1 VTVVNPVTVGAA
13 VRTVGAAWN
22 IITSGGGL
30 SRKERAAVQAAREQ
44 GYTIGPRGYRD
55 PQGRLVTQADVISA
69 GKRPADPGY
78 RPDLTEKRIP
88 PLVRTPPPKVPKV
101 PKLPGRAG
109 RILDTAVA
117 VAGGTGLF
125 EAIRGGIDLI
135 RERPLP
141 APSPKQPP
149 PAPLPPATLPPAAA
163 SPTETIGGRSPFTA
177 PPGPK
182 RAPPPPTVTQMP
194 QTPLPAPAPPAPIDT
209 DRLGPLDVYTPY
221 ASIPAAPAPTGTV
234 TPAPRTVL
242 GMSPAQLAGLAVPTL
257 LALLAGSSSGGR
269 RRRDPLT
276 QPQPLAPGGPTLG
289 LPFVPGL
296 PGSGLT
302 PGAFPLPWPGGGG
315 LSFGGGGSRTGE
327 CECPPKRKRKPKQ
340 AREVCYSGTF
350 IERASGLSKT
360 RKRKVPCR

>member
-1 VTVVNPVTVGAA
+1 VAVVNPVTVGAA

-22 IITSGGGL
+22 ILTAGGGL
-30 SRKERAAVQAAREQ
+30 SKKERAAVEAAREQ

-55 PQGRLVTQADVISA
+55 PAGRTVSQADVISA
-69 GKRPADPGY
+69 GKRPSDPGY

-88 PLVRTPPPKVPKV
+88 PLKRPPPTPAPPSARVPKI
-101 PKLPGRAG
+101 PGRFG
-109 RILDTAVA
+109 RIIEGVLTV
-117 VAGGTGLF
+117 G
-125 EAIRGGIDLI
+125 GGILGSETI
-135 RERPLP
+135 LRQFPPP
-141 APSPKQPP
+141 APKQPP
-149 PAPLPPATLPPAAA
+149 PPPV
-163 SPTETIGGRSPFTA
+163 TA
-177 PPGPK
+177 PPPLAAPPGASWPEVGYRPPFVAPPAPK
-182 RAPPPPTVTQMP
+182 QPPPPPVAQLP
-194 QTPLPAPAPPAPIDT
+194 AAPLPAPAPPAPIDT
-209 DRLGPLDVYTPY
+209 ERLGPLDVYTPY

-242 GMSPAQLAGLAVPTL
+242 GMSPAQLASLAVPTL
-257 LALLAGSSSGGR
+257 LTLLAGSSSGR

-315 LSFGGGGSRTGE
+315 LSFGGGGSQTDR
-327 CECPPKRKRKPKQ
+327 CECPPKRKRKPKGK
-340 AREVCYSGTF
+340 REVCYSGRY

-360 RKRKVPCR
+360 KLRKIPCR

>member
-1 VTVVNPVTVGAA
+1 MVVPVDPVTIGAA

-22 IITSGGGL
+22 IITGGGGL
-30 SRKERAAVQAAREQ
+30 SKKERAAIEAARDQ
-44 GYTIGPRGYRD
+44 GYTTGARGYRD
-55 PQGRLVTQADVISA
+55 PSGRVVSQADVISA
-69 GKRPADPGY
+69 GKRPSDPGY

-101 PKLPGRAG
+101 PKIPGRFG
-109 RILDTAVA
+109 RIAEGIAA
-117 VAGGTGLF
+117 VAGGTGVF
-125 EAIRGGIDLI
+125 EVIRGGIERI
-135 RERPLP
+135 GEREPLP
-141 APSPKQPP
+141 EPTPP
-149 PAPLPPATLPPAAA
+149 PAPAAPIPAPPAYA
-163 SPTETIGGRSPFTA
+163 SPNEIIGGRSPFYA

-182 RAPPPPTVTQMP
+182 IQPPPPVAQIP
-194 QTPLPAPAPPAPIDT
+194 ATPLPAPAPPAPIDT
-209 DRLGPLDVYTPY
+209 ERLGPLDVYTPY
-221 ASIPAAPAPTGTV
+221 AAIPAPPAPSGSV

-242 GMSPAQLAGLAVPTL
+242 GLSPAQLAGLAVPTL

-315 LSFGGGGSRTGE
+315 LSFSGGGSQTGE
-327 CECPPKRKRKPKQ
+327 CKCPPKRKRKQKQ

>member
-1 VTVVNPVTVGAA
+1 MAVVNPVTVGAA

-30 SRKERAAVQAAREQ
+30 SKKERAAVAAAREQ
-44 GYTIGPRGYRD
+44 GYTIGVRGYRD
-55 PQGRLVTQADVISA
+55 PQGRLVSQADVISA

-88 PLVRTPPPKVPKV
+88 PLVRTPPPKVPKL
-101 PKLPGRAG
+101 PKIPGRAG

-125 EAIRGGIDLI
+125 EVIRGGIDLI

-141 APSPKQPP
+141 APAPKQPP
-149 PAPLPPATLPPAAA
+149 PPPVNAAPPAAA
-163 SPTETIGGRSPFTA
+163 LPELGYRPPFVA
-177 PPGPK
+177 PPAPK
-182 RAPPPPTVTQMP
+182 QPPPPPVAQLP
-194 QTPLPAPAPPAPIDT
+194 AAPLPAPAPPAPIDT

-221 ASIPAAPAPTGTV
+221 AAIPAPPAPTGTV
-234 TPAPRTVL
+234 TPAPRTIL
-242 GMSPAQLAGLAVPTL
+242 GLSPAQLAGLAVPTL
-257 LALLAGSSSGGR
+257 LTLLAGSSSGG

>member
-1 VTVVNPVTVGAA
+1 VAVVNPVTVGAA

-30 SRKERAAVQAAREQ
+30 SRKERAAVEAAREQ
-44 GYTIGPRGYRD
+44 GYSIGARGYRD
-55 PQGRLVTQADVISA
+55 PQGRVVSQADVISA
-69 GKRPADPGY
+69 GKRPSEPGY

-149 PAPLPPATLPPAAA
+149 PAPLPPAAAA
-163 SPTETIGGRSPFTA
+163 PNETIGGRSPFYQ
-177 PPGPK
+177 PPGAKQPAPQPVP
-182 RAPPPPTVTQMP
+182 RPLPPPSD
-194 QTPLPAPAPPAPIDT
+194 TPGILVDDGDDMPIDT
-209 DRLGPLDVYTPY
+209 DRLSPIDVYTPY
-221 ASIPAAPAPTGTV
+221 AAIPAPPAPSGAV

-242 GMSPAQLAGLAVPTL
+242 GMSPAQLASLAVPTL

-302 PGAFPLPWPGGGG
+302 PGSFPLPWPGGGG
-315 LSFGGGGSRTGE
+315 LSFGGGGSQTGE
-327 CECPPKRKRKPKQ
+327 CKCPPKRKRKPKQ